1 MAPGITERNKAIS
14 EKADINVAK
23 QLKNKQT
30 SASSGPR
37 NACALGLLA
46 ISFKRHHVR
55 KDTTNHFREKN
66 MIRQTTQRDLLTL

>member
-55 KDTTNHFREKN
+55 KVTTNHFREKKHDKAN
-66 MIRQTTQRDLLTL
+66 DPT